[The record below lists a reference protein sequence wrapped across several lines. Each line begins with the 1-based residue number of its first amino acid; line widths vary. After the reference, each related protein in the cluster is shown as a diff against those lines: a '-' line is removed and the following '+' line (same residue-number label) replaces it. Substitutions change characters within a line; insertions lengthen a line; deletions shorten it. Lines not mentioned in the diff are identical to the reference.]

1 MQILNIN
8 TFLCTLYCHEDYIW
22 SHWVLRGVHHMTRNN
37 FTKLNSLQSYKGVLV
52 LPWYNFHSCNLIL
65 VHPVML
71 VTWRDCG
78 QLQKHFMQEEL
89 FYLRVDN
96 TVHVHDW
103 RLIINVA
110 KRNRNGEILTAGCEV
125 RKNEG
130 SPAVWTCEIQGA
142 QNMIS
147 TKKQVTCR
155 CQGPWTGP
163 TRAQPK
169 LISAMGSR
177 VPPTD
182 LLGKDLGSIHTWCTG
197 TVPKYG
203 TQWARMWTHLFFR
216 YPH

>member
-1 MQILNIN
+1 MTCGQEHASYSLPEWQAVKL
-8 TFLCTLYCHEDYIW
+8 TFFAPCIAMRITFEATECCVVYITW
-22 SHWVLRGVHHMTRNN
+22 QEIISQ
-37 FTKLNSLQSYKGVLV
+37 KLNSLQSYKGVLV

-110 KRNRNGEILTAGCEV
+110 KRNRNGEILTTGCEV

-130 SPAVWTCEIQGA
+130 SPAVWTCEIQST
-142 QNMIS
+142 QNTIS
-147 TKKQVTCR
+147 TKKHVR
-155 CQGPWTGP
+155 CQGPWPG
-163 TRAQPK
+163 
-169 LISAMGSR
+169 
-177 VPPTD
+177 
-182 LLGKDLGSIHTWCTG
+182 
-197 TVPKYG
+197 
-203 TQWARMWTHLFFR
+203 
-216 YPH
+216 